1 MCSLSGELL
10 STPDFEEIS
19 KKLTVFGSDLASVI
33 NKIVPLQEVLI
44 MGDDISLVEHVIK
57 MLLYQSK
64 LSYQAD
70 GLNICR
76 VQCRYDAVSLPKL
89 YRNLESR

>member
-10 STPDFEEIS
+10 STPDFEEIN
-19 KKLTVFGSDLASVI
+19 KKLTVFGSDLASFI

-57 MLLYQSK
+57 MLLYPKQIILSGRWIKYLQSAM
-64 LSYQAD
+64 LVRCSLIAQA
-70 GLNICR
+70 I
-76 VQCRYDAVSLPKL
+76 
-89 YRNLESR
+89 

>member
-10 STPDFEEIS
+10 STLVFEEIS

-57 MLLYQSK
+57 MLLHPKQII
-64 LSYQAD
+64 LSGRWIKYLQCAMSLRCSLMAQA
-70 GLNICR
+70 I
-76 VQCRYDAVSLPKL
+76 
-89 YRNLESR
+89 